1 MQNIKDYYLIIE
13 KVIDLPSPK
22 RNLVM
27 ELYRDMLHYNND
39 KRFDMANSYFNTL
52 EMGGYITNRTEVE
65 RQQKLTELVDEG
77 N

>member
-13 KVIDLPSPK
+13 KIIDLPSPK
-22 RNLVM
+22 RSLIM
-27 ELYRDMLHYNND
+27 DMYRDMLHYHSD

-52 EMGGYITNRTEVE
+52 EMGGYIINRQEVE
-65 RQQKLTELVDEG
+65 RARKLDTLVDGE

>member
-13 KVIDLPSPK
+13 KIIDPPSPK
-22 RNLVM
+22 RNLIM

-52 EMGGYITNRTEVE
+52 EMGGYISNRTEVE
-65 RQQKLTELVDEG
+65 RQQKLTELVDES

>member
-1 MQNIKDYYLIIE
+1 
-13 KVIDLPSPK
+13 
-22 RNLVM
+22 
-27 ELYRDMLHYNND
+27 MLHYNND